1 MHEGGIPVSLS
12 TEWLTSDHQEEIA
25 TMMPKKQNRNRT
37 ASKTTNK
44 HSGTASKAERKPP
57 ISRKIG
63 RPTLY
68 SKEKSDLICKLIASG
83 RPLTKIC
90 ALENMPCMSTVM
102 NWLWQESLYKEDFL
116 ERYARAREQQAEILA
131 DQIISI
137 ADDDSEDIIFA
148 ECNDASGMTAIPKAN
163 REFIQR
169 SNLRV
174 EARKW
179 VAAKLLPKKYGD
191 KKEVKVDA
199 TIAHEGSDELKQ
211 IIRDMGEKYGIGRK

>member
-1 MHEGGIPVSLS
+1 
-12 TEWLTSDHQEEIA
+12 
-25 TMMPKKQNRNRT
+25 MMPRKRNTQR
-37 ASKTTNK
+37 AVPKTTNQ
-44 HSGTASKAERKPP
+44 HSGTVRKPATKP
-57 ISRKIG
+57 PKPRKIG
-63 RPTLY
+63 RPSLY
-68 SKEKSDLICKLIASG
+68 SREKSDLICKLISSG
-83 RPLTKIC
+83 QPLTRIC
-90 ALENMPCMSTVM
+90 TLEKMPCMSTVM
-102 NWLWQESLYKEDFL
+102 NWLWQESPYREDFL

-137 ADDDSEDIIFA
+137 ADDDSEDIIYI
-148 ECNDASGMTAIPKAN
+148 EGNDASGMTAIPKAN

-199 TIAHEGSDELKQ
+199 TITHDGSDELKQ
-211 IIRDMGEKYGIGRK
+211 MIRDMGEKYGIGRK

>member
-1 MHEGGIPVSLS
+1 
-12 TEWLTSDHQEEIA
+12 
-25 TMMPKKQNRNRT
+25 MMPKKRNTKR
-37 ASKTTNK
+37 AVPKAPNQ
-44 HSGTASKAERKPP
+44 HSGTARKPAAKP
-57 ISRKIG
+57 PKPRKIG

-83 RPLTKIC
+83 QPLTRIC
-90 ALENMPCMSTVM
+90 TLENMPCMSTVM
-102 NWLWQESLYKEDFL
+102 NWLWQESPYREDFL

-137 ADDDSEDIIFA
+137 ADDDSEDIIYI
-148 ECNDASGMTAIPKAN
+148 EGNDASGMTAIPKAN

-199 TIAHEGSDELKQ
+199 TITHDGSDELKQ
-211 IIRDMGEKYGIGRK
+211 MIRDMGEKYGIGRK

>member
-1 MHEGGIPVSLS
+1 MI
-12 TEWLTSDHQEEIA
+12 
-25 TMMPKKQNRNRT
+25 PKKQNMKRT
-37 ASKTTNK
+37 VPKPKNK
-44 HSGTASKAERKPP
+44 HSGTASKSEVKPP
-57 ISRKIG
+57 KPRKTG

-68 SKEKSDLICKLIASG
+68 SKEKTDLICKLIASG
-83 RPLTKIC
+83 QPLTKIC
-90 ALENMPCMSTVM
+90 AMENMPCMSTVM
-102 NWLWQESLYKEDFL
+102 NWLWQESPYREDFL

-148 ECNDASGMTAIPKAN
+148 ESNDASGMTAIPKAN

-199 TIAHEGSDELKQ
+199 TITHEGSDELKQ

>member
-1 MHEGGIPVSLS
+1 MK
-12 TEWLTSDHQEEIA
+12 
-25 TMMPKKQNRNRT
+25 PKKKSVKRAVPKTKSQHSST
-37 ASKTTNK
+37 ASKPVVK
-44 HSGTASKAERKPP
+44 SSKP
-57 ISRKIG
+57 RKIG

-68 SKEKSDLICKLIASG
+68 SKEKTDLICRLIASG
-83 RPLTKIC
+83 QPLTKIC
-90 ALENMPCMSTVM
+90 AMDNMPCMSTVM
-102 NWLWQESLYKEDFL
+102 NWLWQESPYREDFL

-137 ADDDSEDIIFA
+137 ADDDSDDIIFV
-148 ECNDASGMTAIPKAN
+148 EGNDASGMTAIPKAN

-199 TIAHEGSDELKQ
+199 TMIHEGSDELKQ

>member
-1 MHEGGIPVSLS
+1 MHVHGNELALARIPIQRRLS
-12 TEWLTSDHQEEIA
+12 
-25 TMMPKKQNRNRT
+25 
-37 ASKTTNK
+37 
-44 HSGTASKAERKPP
+44 
-57 ISRKIG
+57 
-63 RPTLY
+63 
-68 SKEKSDLICKLIASG
+68 
-83 RPLTKIC
+83 
-90 ALENMPCMSTVM
+90 
-102 NWLWQESLYKEDFL
+102 

-137 ADDDSEDIIFA
+137 ADDDSEDIIFV
-148 ECNDASGMTAIPKAN
+148 EGNDASGMTAIPKAN

-199 TIAHEGSDELKQ
+199 TITHEGSDELKQ

>member
-1 MHEGGIPVSLS
+1 MTPKEHS
-12 TEWLTSDHQEEIA
+12 TKRTV
-25 TMMPKKQNRNRT
+25 PKN
-37 ASKTTNK
+37 TNK
-44 HSGTASKAERKPP
+44 HSGTASNAEAKQPGPRKT
-57 ISRKIG
+57 G

-68 SKEKSDLICKLIASG
+68 SREKSDLICKLIASG
-83 RPLTKIC
+83 QPLTKIC

-102 NWLWQESLYKEDFL
+102 NWLWQESPYREDFL
-116 ERYARAREQQAEILA
+116 EKYARAREQQAEILA

-148 ECNDASGMTAIPKAN
+148 EGNDASGVTAIPKAN

-191 KKEVKVDA
+191 RKEVKVDA
-199 TIAHEGSDELKQ
+199 TVTHEGSEELKQ
-211 IIRDMGEKYGIGRK
+211 IIRDMGAKYGIVRK

>member
-1 MHEGGIPVSLS
+1 MHERGIPVSLA
-12 TEWLTSDHQEEIA
+12 TEELTSDHREEIA
-25 TMMPKKQNRNRT
+25 TMMPKKQNKNRTTPKTNRHPST
-37 ASKTTNK
+37 ASKPVVK
-44 HSGTASKAERKPP
+44 SSKP
-57 ISRKIG
+57 RKIG

-68 SKEKSDLICKLIASG
+68 SKEKTDLICRLIASG
-83 RPLTKIC
+83 QPLTKIC
-90 ALENMPCMSTVM
+90 AMDNMPCMSTVM
-102 NWLWQESLYKEDFL
+102 NWLWQESPYREDFL

-137 ADDDSEDIIFA
+137 ADDDSDDIIFV
-148 ECNDASGMTAIPKAN
+148 EGNDASGMTAIPKAN

-199 TIAHEGSDELKQ
+199 TMIHEGSDELKQ

>member
-1 MHEGGIPVSLS
+1 MHEGVIPVSLP
-12 TEWLTSDHQEEIA
+12 TEGLTSDHREEIA
-25 TMMPKKQNRNRT
+25 TMIPKKQNKNRT
-37 ASKTTNK
+37 APKTTNK
-44 HSGTASKAERKPP
+44 HSGTTSKPVVKPSKP
-57 ISRKIG
+57 CKIG

-83 RPLTKIC
+83 QPLTKVC

-102 NWLWQESLYKEDFL
+102 NWLWQEAPYREDFL

-148 ECNDASGMTAIPKAN
+148 EGNDASGVTAIPKAN

-199 TIAHEGSDELKQ
+199 TITHEGGDELKQ

>member
-1 MHEGGIPVSLS
+1 MHERVIPVSLA
-12 TEWLTSDHQEEIA
+12 TEGLTSNHRKEIS
-25 TMMPKKQNRNRT
+25 TTMPKKQNTKR
-37 ASKTTNK
+37 AVPKTTNK
-44 HSGTASKAERKPP
+44 NFGTARKPVVKSSKP
-57 ISRKIG
+57 GKIG

-68 SKEKSDLICKLIASG
+68 SKEKTDLICKLIASG
-83 RPLTKIC
+83 QPLTKIC
-90 ALENMPCMSTVM
+90 SLENMPCMSTVM
-102 NWLWQESLYKEDFL
+102 NWLWQESPYREDFL

-137 ADDDSEDIIFA
+137 ADDDSEDMIFV
-148 ECNDASGMTAIPKAN
+148 EGNDASGMTAIPKAN

-191 KKEVKVDA
+191 RKEVKVDA
-199 TIAHEGSDELKQ
+199 TMMHEGSDELKQ